1 MHFLKG
7 EDAVEVA
14 NDSLDQVLP
23 GFGRRLVRYVMSD
36 SPTVKLLCALQKV
49 FPNLHGLALDAC
61 ISPLMI
67 NMRNTQAHARLQ
79 AFRQLVA
86 KAFRVDFS
94 KGELSWGCLHDSPSD
109 SPLTQ
114 EEEKWRAQILCT
126 ARHMPRKA

>member
-49 FPNLHGLALDAC
+49 FPNLHGLVLDAC

-67 NMRNTQAHARLQ
+67 NMRNSASACPAPSFQAACS
-79 AFRQLVA
+79 
-86 KAFRVDFS
+86 KSFS
-94 KGELSWGCLHDSPSD
+94 
-109 SPLTQ
+109 
-114 EEEKWRAQILCT
+114 R
-126 ARHMPRKA
+126 